1 MDEWPVCVMSGQG
14 ARLSDE
20 LVTTGDSGRGQ
31 LAAHTG
37 SAGGA
42 IHEYFYILAARALAI
57 SRALVS
63 VQCPHYGN
71 LQMTSARRNQLFV
84 LSAAHH
90 TQHQLGKN
98 KENV

>member
-1 MDEWPVCVMSGQG
+1 MNGPCVSGQG

-63 VQCPHYGN
+63 VHVQCPHYGN